1 MDSGGSDVQIARAE
15 SAPWAPQGAKLEHG
29 YNQAAQLLGSGI
41 GSHSFPGATYVPMS
55 NQTGQ
60 GLGQIESLA
69 GQGGQLTP
77 MASGEAAKVLGGHY
91 LNAGNPEFQGM
102 VNRIG
107 QSIRPNIDATFAA
120 AGRGGSGAHANA
132 YSSAL
137 ADAAGNL
144 AYQNYGDERN
154 RMTSALGMAPG
165 LDAARFAD
173 AERLMQ
179 AGGVRE
185 GYAGME
191 LQDAL
196 RRFNEQENLPWQNL
210 ARYQAIISGGSPGS
224 TTTQMIPTQSNPW
237 ATGVGTAAGL
247 ASIAGSLFGRGGVWG
262 SA

>member
-1 MDSGGSDVQIARAE
+1 MDSGDTRTTLATTTNEAPSWQQPALQRLTSDALNVNYATPKQF
-15 SAPWAPQGAKLEHG
+15 
-29 YNQAAQLLGSGI
+29 
-41 GSHSFPGATYVPMS
+41 FPGQTFVPMS
-55 NQTGQ
+55 NQTSQ
-60 GLGQIESLA
+60 GLGQIEGLA

-102 VNRIG
+102 VGRIG
-107 QSIRPNIDATFAA
+107 QSIRPSIDATFAS
-120 AGRGGSGAHANA
+120 AGRGGSGSHANA
-132 YSSAL
+132 FSSAL

-179 AGGVRE
+179 AGATRE

-191 LQDAL
+191 LQDAMA
-196 RRFNEQENLPWQNL
+196 RHDFSQNELGNRL
-210 ARYQAIISGGSPGS
+210 AQLKALLSGGSVGG
-224 TTTQMIPTQSNPW
+224 TTTQMVPTTSNPW
-237 ATGVGTAAGL
+237 LTGLGAAGSL
-247 ASIAGSLFGRGGVWG
+247 AGIAGNLFGRGGVFR
-262 SA
+262 